1 MRRKSHEVNN
11 QIILLQI
18 FLDWNDGWLQ
28 VMAQSERLSESKRIV
43 EVVAIYSI
51 SVCKFKPWNR
61 IDCTSS
67 KCALNLYFFGFF
79 FFFVPFFIYFDS
91 RSWFYYCSILASITI
106 KLVPMWMAFIN
117 EIRNENVSLFCI
129 LFCCYLDYI

>member
-1 MRRKSHEVNN
+1 MRRKLHEVIN

-61 IDCTSS
+61 IDYFIKVRFKFGISS
-67 KCALNLYFFGFF
+67 ASSSSLCLSLSISIPA
-79 FFFVPFFIYFDS
+79 VDFIIAQF
-91 RSWFYYCSILASITI
+91 
-106 KLVPMWMAFIN
+106 
-117 EIRNENVSLFCI
+117 
-129 LFCCYLDYI
+129 